1 MAWLDGLFGKSVTGT
16 AAEIAGG
23 IVLAIAQRTNM
34 LMEFLQKEGFAQKR
48 TLLDPFSFRFQCLL
62 FLAFPFYA
70 MAPGELGIHSD
81 RFRKEFV
88 KQLIKA
94 GITGDGEELPPAEY
108 SEFESSTVNTLRE
121 YTDLWQAADDPAE
134 LMLNLDAL
142 AQWHIL
148 GPSLEPIEQRYSS
161 IKIRQALFREAN
173 NVFKNSIGF
182 GRRYKIVG

>member
-1 MAWLDGLFGKSVTGT
+1 MAWLDGLFRKSVTGT
-16 AAEIAGG
+16 AVEIAGG
-23 IVLAIAQRTNM
+23 MVLALSQRTSM
-34 LMEFLQKEGFAQKR
+34 LMEFLHTEGIPQKTQ
-48 TLLDPFSFRFQCLL
+48 LDPFSFRFQCML

-70 MAPGELGIHSD
+70 MMPGELGIQSD

-94 GITGDGEELPPAEY
+94 RTTGDRGDLPPAEY
-108 SEFESSTVNTLRE
+108 SELEASAVNTLRE
-121 YTDLWQAADDPAE
+121 YTDLWQAAGDPAE

-142 AQWHIL
+142 VQWHIL
-148 GPSLEPIEQRYSS
+148 GPSLEPIEERYSS
-161 IKIRQALFREAN
+161 IKVRQALFQEAN

>member
-1 MAWLDGLFGKSVTGT
+1 MT
-16 AAEIAGG
+16 
-23 IVLAIAQRTNM
+23 
-34 LMEFLQKEGFAQKR
+34 
-48 TLLDPFSFRFQCLL
+48 
-62 FLAFPFYA
+62 
-70 MAPGELGIHSD
+70 PGELGIHSD

-88 KQLIKA
+88 KQLIKV

-148 GPSLEPIEQRYSS
+148 GPSLVAIEERYSS
-161 IKIRQALFREAN
+161 IKVRQSLFREAN